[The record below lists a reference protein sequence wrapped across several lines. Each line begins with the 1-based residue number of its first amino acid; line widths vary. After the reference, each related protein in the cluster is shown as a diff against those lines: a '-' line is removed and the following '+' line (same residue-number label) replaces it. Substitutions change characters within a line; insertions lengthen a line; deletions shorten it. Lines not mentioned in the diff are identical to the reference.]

1 MVLFTDSIVGKLAND
16 SGNIVTLVRENY
28 HSLIQTVVLSTTGL
42 TDADGISVKLKT
54 NCSR

>member
-1 MVLFTDSIVGKLAND
+1 MVLFTDAIVGKLAND

-42 TDADGISVKLKT
+42 TDADGISVTLKT

>member
-1 MVLFTDSIVGKLAND
+1 MVLFTDSIVGQLAND
-16 SGNIVTLVRENY
+16 SRNIVTLVRENY

-42 TDADGISVKLKT
+42 TDADGISVTLKT